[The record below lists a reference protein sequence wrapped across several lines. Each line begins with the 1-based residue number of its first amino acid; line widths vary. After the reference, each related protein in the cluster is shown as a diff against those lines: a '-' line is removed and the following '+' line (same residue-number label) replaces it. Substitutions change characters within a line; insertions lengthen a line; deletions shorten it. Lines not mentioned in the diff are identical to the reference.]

1 MGWLL
6 VAFDL
11 PVKTREEKHRY
22 VKFRDFLLEDG
33 YQMIQFS
40 VYVRPC
46 VTFSRQ
52 QTHIN
57 RLKASIPEDGHVRA
71 IFLTRAQWEKAFI
84 ICGSPSKP
92 QDPESLPEQFLLW

>member
-11 PVKTREEKHRY
+11 PVKTPQERKRY
-22 VKFRDFLLEDG
+22 TKFRDFLLGDG

-46 VTFSRQ
+46 VTFARQ

-57 RLKASIPEDGHVRA
+57 RLKACIPEDGHVRA
-71 IFLTRAQWEKAFI
+71 IYLTRAQWEKAYI
-84 ICGSPSKP
+84 ICGAPGKP
-92 QDPESLPEQFLLW
+92 LEPETLPEQFLLW